1 MVVFDGTITDC
12 LQVPVFNELI
22 MNGISY
28 SNLPHLKFLI
38 MGSTSTVFWILT
50 LFSVAGR

>member
-12 LQVPVFNELI
+12 CQVAVYNDLI

-28 SNLPHLKFLI
+28 INLPHLKFVI
-38 MGSTSTVFWILT
+38 RGSTSTVFWIVT
-50 LFSVAGR
+50 PFSLAGR